1 LTTSVSVTRCW
12 SASLSN
18 FLEPGVALRVLV
30 LIVALMLT
38 RTVAAREL
46 LITVGGGPQP
56 NSEQTNTTAGIDFSF
71 ARFKR
76 SVRQHIQIGVSYTYL
91 STNTD
96 TNSSLWAVSIYP
108 QLSLYPDKDGRF
120 RGFFPEWA
128 EPYFFVRAL
137 APSYISESQLG
148 EREQANHFAFQAQ
161 IGVGLTLNFP
171 NQRQGLL
178 SLSWKHFSNANLYSK
193 NDGIDIPLV
202 LSLGLKF

>member
-1 LTTSVSVTRCW
+1 MVVVM
-12 SASLSN
+12 
-18 FLEPGVALRVLV
+18 VAALV
-30 LIVALMLT
+30 LTQTA
-38 RTVAAREL
+38 AAREL

-56 NSEQTNTTAGIDFSF
+56 NSDQSNTTAGIDFSF

-76 SVRQHIQIGVSYTYL
+76 SARQHIQIGVSYTYL
-91 STNTD
+91 STDAD
-96 TNSSLWAVSIYP
+96 TFSNLWAVSIYP
-108 QLSLYPDKDGRF
+108 QLSLYPKQDGKF
-120 RGFFPEWA
+120 RALFPNWA

-148 EREQANHFAFQAQ
+148 DREQANHFAFQAQ
-161 IGVGLTLNFP
+161 VGFGVTLKLP
-171 NQRQGLL
+171 NQQQGLL